1 MEFYKL
7 VKYLRVKIDCKLNR
21 KSDLN
26 VTITKLNW
34 SNAMVYKVRDFVY
47 ANILKSINYSSG
59 HKTLVQIT
67 VSKSERTC
75 NDQF

>member
-7 VKYLRVKIDCKLNR
+7 VKYLRVKIDSKLNR

-47 ANILKSINYSSG
+47 ANILKSINYS
-59 HKTLVQIT
+59 
-67 VSKSERTC
+67 
-75 NDQF
+75 